1 MQLEAAVE
9 EYWGQFQTALKN
21 YQETTKERE
30 KAFLE
35 LKAKDEK
42 SAKEIEMQMRKLQR
56 ITVTLQFFISHS
68 SSFALIVSFVCVF
81 SGTNCGAQAEDVWK
95 FEGK

>member
-1 MQLEAAVE
+1 ME

-56 ITVTLQFFISHS
+56 ITVRIS
-68 SSFALIVSFVCVF
+68 LV
-81 SGTNCGAQAEDVWK
+81 NRQ
-95 FEGK
+95 